1 MLFSLL
7 LQFFLESLFIFVDG
21 LRRTL
26 ITFLLRWLVLLE
38 VSHSVLFKV
47 KPMLLVSIHR
57 FILVFIIILE
67 LVQLQIRF
75 EVAMQHSNFII
86 LNVFDDLLSLRSLSL
101 REFMHRF

>member
-1 MLFSLL
+1 
-7 LQFFLESLFIFVDG
+7 
-21 LRRTL
+21 
-26 ITFLLRWLVLLE
+26 
-38 VSHSVLFKV
+38 
-47 KPMLLVSIHR
+47 MLLVSIHR

-75 EVAMQHSNFII
+75 EVAMQNSNFIV